1 MKRLV
6 LAAALALPTLANAE
20 VVSGVFQTQPGDSG
34 GFLHVQMGPCAS
46 NAALTCGTILR
57 AYSEDRSANT
67 EYENI
72 GKPIVWDMEDRGN
85 GNWGH
90 GKIWAPDRDKT
101 YNSKMNLNGN
111 QLTVEGC
118 VAIICRGQTWTRFS
132 D

>member
-6 LAAALALPTLANAE
+6 LAAMMALPTVANAD
-20 VVSGVFQTQPGDSG
+20 VVSGVFQTQPGDDG
-34 GFLHVQMGPCAS
+34 AFAHIQMGPCATD
-46 NAALTCGTILR
+46 AVLTCGTILR
-57 AYSEDRSANT
+57 AYNPDGSANT
-67 EYENI
+67 TTPNL
-72 GKPIVWDMEDRGN
+72 GKRIVWDMEDRGN
-85 GNWGH
+85 GNWGR

-101 YNSKMNLNGN
+101 YNSKMNLSGN